1 MATRPTAQSPYR
13 QGAGAGGGGVRGD
26 MAVGSDVVA
35 RMAREDARWFA
46 TAVVALALVLFLA
59 LPVTV
64 LVAIDHLE
72 NKARTKA
79 EIRKELGEL
88 KKLKA
93 EIKELTAKQKESNDK
108 TANTKP
114 ADAGG
119 GL

>member
-1 MATRPTAQSPYR
+1 
-13 QGAGAGGGGVRGD
+13 
-26 MAVGSDVVA
+26 
-35 RMAREDARWFA
+35 MAREDARWFA

-79 EIRKELGEL
+79 EIRKELNEL

-93 EIKELTAKQKESNDK
+93 ELKGLKDA
-108 TANTKP
+108 ANSRGDRSEP
-114 ADAGG
+114 DQQRDAQGR
-119 GL
+119 